1 MKKTRLKEYKNG
13 TWITETYDCD
23 ICEKSEEIL
32 KKRKQKENSK
42 SKASGYNNADT
53 WIMCF
58 FGVALATSVALNVYQ
73 YVLMRS
79 FLQMI
84 K

>member
-1 MKKTRLKEYKNG
+1 MIVIYVKIRGNN
-13 TWITETYDCD
+13 
-23 ICEKSEEIL
+23 
-32 KKRKQKENSK
+32 KKRKQNENSK

-79 FLQMI
+79 FY